1 MKKQIEKLS
10 DEQLQCWLAANKRTI
25 GKENLLMVI
34 ALELMRRA
42 IFGKL

>member
-1 MKKQIEKLS
+1 MKKRIEKLS
-10 DEQLQCWLAANKRTI
+10 NEQLQCWLAADKRTI

-34 ALELMRRA
+34 AVELMRRT